1 MHQFDLTQPNPHSP
15 DLLQNNY
22 NSQLSV
28 SSIPTSIITPVPV
41 ERHATVPW
49 TIVDKDG
56 KRQSNVVVEEIVVK
70 TVYHKGIFDSRLRD
84 SMKLMD
90 IYEEMVDEVCQNF
103 EGKL

>member
-1 MHQFDLTQPNPHSP
+1 M
-15 DLLQNNY
+15 
-22 NSQLSV
+22 
-28 SSIPTSIITPVPV
+28 
-41 ERHATVPW
+41 
-49 TIVDKDG
+49 
-56 KRQSNVVVEEIVVK
+56 VK